1 MPKKHHSAKA
11 APGGVVVT
19 LGREPAQVFLTRKEA
34 LALVAEI
41 TAALAPPPA
50 PEPSPR
56 RMDPTRR
63 AIKRQR
69 YAAKCYAEA
78 AQEREAGR
86 LLTAAWLQRLA
97 ADWSRYAR
105 REMGIE
111 D

>member
-1 MPKKHHSAKA
+1 VTEKHHSAKA

-19 LGREPAQVFLTRKEA
+19 LGREPAQVFLTRKEG

-41 TAALAPPPA
+41 TAAL
-50 PEPSPR
+50 
-56 RMDPTRR
+56 

-69 YAAKCYAEA
+69 YAAKCYAKA

-86 LLTAAWLQRLA
+86 LMTAAWLQRLA